1 MKIQA
6 TLKLLDGTTATV
18 DATVLILSIP
28 GWPEPI
34 TVWVHRGL
42 GKERKWWTMTD
53 PGTSRHITSKHDTQ
67 SECIAEGT
75 ARLARVGHAKYL
87 RAVQVAIANR

>member
-18 DATVLILSIP
+18 DATVMTLAVP

-42 GKERKWWTMTD
+42 GEEGKWWTMTD
-53 PGTSRHITSKHDTQ
+53 PGTTYRITSKHDTRR
-67 SECIAEGT
+67 ECIAEGT
-75 ARLARVGHAKYL
+75 ARLARVGHAGYL
-87 RAVQVAIANR
+87 RAVRIANR